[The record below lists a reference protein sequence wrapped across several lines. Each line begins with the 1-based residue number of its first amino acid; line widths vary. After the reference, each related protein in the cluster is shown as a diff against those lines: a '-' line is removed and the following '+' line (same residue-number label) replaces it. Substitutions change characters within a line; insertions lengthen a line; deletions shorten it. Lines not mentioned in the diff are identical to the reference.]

1 MFNGELGNPREQT
14 ARMHAPKPA
23 SVLDGEDE
31 LRAANARMGPRESA
45 SSSGQR
51 DLFQEWSSMRM
62 HQIKDVVA
70 WELDRLTQDLHEQ
83 VFGSKHPFSN
93 LLGPANRH
101 SRAPRVSELAAE
113 LAPPLF
119 DTGVP
124 GDPHLSAK
132 LESNASSTDG
142 ALKPKRHS
150 NRKQTPHAGTL
161 LLEEVPSESNSEAS
175 PGIREKDFGPPVEPK
190 RMQGSLRSKTSQTTE
205 ALEAVSHGS
214 RPSEDIDIKV
224 VSDGADDVSS
234 GVGSPSMVK
243 QKTKTLRPA
252 VYKPQTR
259 LGRLV
264 QNQFFDIFY
273 SLCILVNCFTMGLQA
288 DMLVNEEEYSD
299 GIVLTVRI
307 IEHTLVALFTFEIYA
322 RLRVYGRWYFS
333 LTRLEGWM
341 NFLDAVIVVLS
352 GVLSGWILPL
362 VFLLTG
368 QVDFYAGEMR
378 MLSVFRAL
386 RLLRIVR
393 VIQQMPM
400 FREVWLLLR
409 GLTSSLRTLIWT
421 VAVIFVLTYIFA
433 ILGCW
438 LISNEIRGMRD
449 PVAFAMLDQERQEQ
463 LEPTYRM
470 VQGIAPLM
478 QLLIQFLTLDS
489 WNAKMEQIMLFT
501 PTCLVYFY
509 MYIAVAVFVLMNL
522 VTAIIVENAMSAS
535 RMDEDQR
542 LKQMEEVKRKELKE
556 LEQLFYL
563 MDADGDGT
571 LDWEEFENAFH
582 DEEMSRKWR
591 LLDFQPEECKELFDL
606 LDDGDG
612 GIETKEFFHGLARMK
627 GGAQSRDLMRV
638 AQRVDRLGKDL
649 SNLYAVVQSSA
660 WDNASA
666 ASDADRGSTPKG
678 GRGRPKAGSGSEKP
692 PRKSV
697 KSPKVSLEEAK
708 KELQAKRQ
716 AQLAQLQA
724 QESSYGGSAEILE
737 ASCMGQS
744 SLKPK
749 VVEEDEEED
758 ARPDSGGIEPVSPY
772 LAVRK
777 KEAEL
782 VRLEFL
788 ALRHLYV
795 EEQAMWSRSGVQQ
808 MHWSFTGET
817 TRTPCS
823 GTTEWDSDDSDS
835 TNSQAFQACRS
846 MVEVQEAAT
855 PGPRPKQDHGLPRGP
870 SRPRLPS
877 EDPPSEQSLIED
889 MQFEAG
895 QPVIQ

>member
-1 MFNGELGNPREQT
+1 MKPGEN
-14 ARMHAPKPA
+14 K
-23 SVLDGEDE
+23 EDE
-31 LRAANARMGPRESA
+31 LRAAKARMGPRESG

-51 DLFQEWSSMRM
+51 DLFQEWSSTRM
-62 HQIKDVVA
+62 QQIKDVVA
-70 WELDRLTQDLHEQ
+70 WELDRLSQDLHEQ
-83 VFGSKHPFSN
+83 VFGSQHPFSN

-119 DTGVP
+119 DTGVS
-124 GDPHLSAK
+124 GDPGLSTK

-142 ALKPKRHS
+142 VFKAKRHS

-161 LLEEVPSESNSEAS
+161 LLEEVPSESEAS
-175 PGIREKDFGPPVEPK
+175 PGIREEDFGPPVESK
-190 RMQGSLRSKTSQTTE
+190 RMQGSLRSKTSQMTE
-205 ALEAVSHGS
+205 ALEQVSHGS
-214 RPSEDIDIKV
+214 RPSEEININV
-224 VSDGADDVSS
+224 GSDGVDDASS
-234 GVGSPSMVK
+234 GVTSPSSPSMVK
-243 QKTKTLRPA
+243 QKTKTMRPA
-252 VYKPQTR
+252 LYTPRTR

-273 SLCILVNCFTMGLQA
+273 SLCIIVNCFTMGLQA

-299 GIVLTVRI
+299 GIVLSVRI
-307 IEHTLVALFTFEIYA
+307 IEHVLVALFTFEIYA

-333 LTRLEGWM
+333 LTRLEGWL
-341 NFLDAVIVVLS
+341 NFLDAIIVVLS

-368 QVDFYAGEMR
+368 EADFYAGEMR

-449 PVAFAMLDQERQEQ
+449 PAAFAMLDQERQDQ

-489 WNAKMEQIMLFT
+489 WNSKMERIMLFT

-591 LLDFQPEECKELFDL
+591 LLDFEPEECKELFDL

-638 AQRVDRLGKDL
+638 AQRVDRIGKDL
-649 SNLYAVVQSSA
+649 SNLYTDMQSSA
-660 WDNASA
+660 WDNASSV
-666 ASDADRGSTPKG
+666 SDADRGSTPKG
-678 GRGRPKAGSGSEKP
+678 GRGRPKAGSDGDKVPRKP

-724 QESSYGGSAEILE
+724 QESSYGGSE
-737 ASCMGQS
+737 ASSAPS
-744 SLKPK
+744 S
-749 VVEEDEEED
+749 
-758 ARPDSGGIEPVSPY
+758 
-772 LAVRK
+772 
-777 KEAEL
+777 
-782 VRLEFL
+782 
-788 ALRHLYV
+788 
-795 EEQAMWSRSGVQQ
+795 
-808 MHWSFTGET
+808 SF
-817 TRTPCS
+817 R
-823 GTTEWDSDDSDS
+823 
-835 TNSQAFQACRS
+835 
-846 MVEVQEAAT
+846 
-855 PGPRPKQDHGLPRGP
+855 
-870 SRPRLPS
+870 
-877 EDPPSEQSLIED
+877 
-889 MQFEAG
+889 
-895 QPVIQ
+895 